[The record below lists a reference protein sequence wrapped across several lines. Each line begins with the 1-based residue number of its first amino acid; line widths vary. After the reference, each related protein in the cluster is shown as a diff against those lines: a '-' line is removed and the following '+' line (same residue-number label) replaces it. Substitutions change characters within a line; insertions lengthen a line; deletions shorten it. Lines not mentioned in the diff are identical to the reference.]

1 MKSFINHY
9 RTFRNHLFE
18 ECGDMEEDNIILLY
32 SLYIENKHTI
42 SPFASIEKLLAQFSP
57 YMTEALDPD
66 DDENDDDPFASNTS
80 GA

>member
-9 RTFRNHLFE
+9 RTFRNHLF
-18 ECGDMEEDNIILLY
+18 EDNIILLY